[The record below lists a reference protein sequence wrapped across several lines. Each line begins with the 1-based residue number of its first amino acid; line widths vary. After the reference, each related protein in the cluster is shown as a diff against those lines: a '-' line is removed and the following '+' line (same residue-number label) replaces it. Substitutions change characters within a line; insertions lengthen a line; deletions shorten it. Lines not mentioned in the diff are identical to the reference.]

1 MVLVKSYLIRLKHI
15 FAFKKI
21 KKQVHYLLLYVI
33 TLIYLIVKNSYLL
46 VILIILLLVLF
57 FIYNRTLLYYS
68 LCISLVIVPYI
79 IINNCNFNK
88 ICIDVV
94 NDYGKVYKVVS
105 YDDYDK
111 VYIKI
116 NKVNFFF
123 NTNDNL
129 LSSGDKVYIKGKV
142 KILSKSHY
150 ENGFN
155 YYDYLRYQNIY
166 GQIVIEEV
174 KLINKGFGINIF
186 HEKVNNYIRIKFNPT
201 NAQIIQALIIGE
213 KHNLD
218 EELNEDI
225 KGIGISHLF
234 VISGLHVELIN
245 KTIDKFLTV
254 IKMKEKYKNIIILLF
269 QLFYYVLTS
278 LLVSI
283 LRVIIGF
290 VLSKFLKNIVKE
302 LTTIDKLSL
311 NAIIVLLINPYNLF
325 SYSFLLSYM
334 IVFGILL
341 ISPKLKKEKGIKN
354 FIINNLFISF
364 TSTIISLPI
373 IVRISSDINILSI
386 LFNLFFIPFVSYI
399 LLPLTFIVFVIP
411 GLEFI
416 YSFIVNFFI
425 GVTRVLSNIDIF
437 TISFSFIP
445 LVLVII
451 FYILFILVF
460 MNKGYKYKKII
471 RIVFILY
478 IVFLYYLPYFNNIEE
493 VSFLDLPSGDATF
506 IHTSYN
512 KKNILID
519 TGDVDASM
527 IISFLK
533 TKGVKNLD
541 AVIISHGD
549 SDHIGGLISLNNE
562 FKIKSLFISYYDSVS
577 VNEIKNYNLSNIQ
590 VYYLKEGDE
599 FYIDKLYFKVLW
611 PGSNQFDVNNNS
623 LVIYSEIFNTRF
635 LFTGDIE
642 KEAENG
648 FVKKYKNL
656 CVDVLK
662 VAHHGS
668 KTSST
673 IEFLNC
679 VKFTYAVSMNGYSN
693 TYNFPHKIVVDRING
708 LDNVIMLN
716 TLDFGTITFYR
727 KNRNSPLKIKVS
739 FNS

>member
-1 MVLVKSYLIRLKHI
+1 MNTSII
-15 FAFKKI
+15 EN
-21 KKQVHYLLLYVI
+21 
-33 TLIYLIVKNSYLL
+33 IV
-46 VILIILLLVLF
+46 
-57 FIYNRTLLYYS
+57 YS
-68 LCISLVIVPYI
+68 GV
-79 IINNCNFNK
+79 
-88 ICIDVV
+88 
-94 NDYGKVYKVVS
+94 
-105 YDDYDK
+105 
-111 VYIKI
+111 
-116 NKVNFFF
+116 
-123 NTNDNL
+123 
-129 LSSGDKVYIKGKV
+129 
-142 KILSKSHY
+142 
-150 ENGFN
+150 
-155 YYDYLRYQNIY
+155 YLRYQNIY
-166 GQIVIEEV
+166 GQIIIEEV

-186 HEKVNNYIRIKFNPT
+186 HEKVNNYIRNKFNPT

-218 EELNEDI
+218 EELNKDI
-225 KGIGISHLF
+225 KGVGISHLF

-254 IKMKEKYKNIIILLF
+254 VKVKEKYKNIIILLF
-269 QLFYYVLTS
+269 LLFYYVLTS

-290 VLSKFLKNIVKE
+290 ILSKFLKKIVKE
-302 LTTIDKLSL
+302 LTPIDKLSL

-325 SYSFLLSYM
+325 SYSCLLSYM

-364 TSTIISLPI
+364 TSTVISLPI
-373 IVRISSDINILSI
+373 VIRISSDINMLSVI
-386 LFNLFFIPFVSYI
+386 FSLFFIPFVSYF
-399 LLPLTFIVFVIP
+399 LLPLTFIVFIIP
-411 GLEFI
+411 SLK
-416 YSFIVNFFI
+416 FFI
-425 GVTRVLSNIDIF
+425 GVTSFLSNINIL

-460 MNKGYKYKKII
+460 MNKGYKYKRII
-471 RIVFILY
+471 GIVFILY
-478 IVFLYYLPYFNNIEE
+478 FVFLYYLPYFNNIEE

-506 IHTSYN
+506 IHTAHN

-527 IISFLK
+527 LISFLK
-533 TKGVKNLD
+533 CKGVKRLD

-577 VNEIKNYNLSNIQ
+577 VNEIKNYNLSKTN

-611 PGSNQFDVNNNS
+611 PSSNQFDVNNNS

-642 KEAENG
+642 KEAEMK

-679 VKFTYAVSMNGYSN
+679 VKFNYAVSMNGYSN
-693 TYNFPHKIVVDRING
+693 TYDFPHKIVVDRING

-716 TLDFGTITFYR
+716 TLDYGTITFYR
-727 KNRNSPLKIKVS
+727 KNRNSSLKIKSS
-739 FNS
+739 FNSN